1 MPPQKSSSQAQ
12 LTEAG
17 REAHHRIEAQ
27 VVSSGQVLLTALL
40 CAAAV
45 APLRVTH
52 HQGTLHRRQF
62 HLHEHQVY
70 DVIILPTVQDVSAQ
84 SSYNRRCCGSI
95 TSHIGEAA
103 PSFPLCSHSQTP
115 LRAPKRAY
123 ED

>member
-27 VVSSGQVLLTALL
+27 VVSSSQVLLAALL

-45 APLRVTH
+45 APLRLTH

-62 HLHEHQVY
+62 HLYEHQVY
-70 DVIILPTVQDVSAQ
+70 NGITLPTVQGVSAQ
-84 SSYNRRCCGSI
+84 SSYNCRCCGSI

-103 PSFPLCSHSQTP
+103 PSFPLCS
-115 LRAPKRAY
+115 
-123 ED
+123 